1 MHYYQNGS
9 MNMVFNF
16 GKYVSLPFFL
26 ILFLLSSCSNVLVQE
41 NSGDIEVSLVVPEDS
56 GRLASQ
62 RSVNATIILTHHVE
76 GWIENQQGERLQTV
90 NQDFSGSTVLSF
102 KQVEPETVVRVFV
115 RISDKSG
122 VLYSGKSDFFTVE
135 RRGNQVS
142 VELDKGDFPT
152 GDESS
157 EEEMPATD
165 TTTEDV
171 SPEGTTTEDAS
182 PEDTETAGVNEPVAD
197 EGNSPAASAFDPSW
211 ITVTVVSRNHSTPNT
226 VTASGS
232 SNGTSVTH
240 NFYGVKGSQV
250 QFSLSQEASAIDK
263 DMKLNIYRN
272 GAHQGNKSTF
282 TFDQE
287 SETVKYEVRIERS
300 SGETSSWYYF
310 NVTSEMKSVTV
321 TFTGVDYNYASKS
334 NETPNINI
342 YNGFTVGG
350 KVATTDYMNFTTGFG
365 GNEIVSLYSGLNYA
379 VTTSST
385 TWTTEV
391 GVDASSS
398 IKFEDGTKSE
408 GWKQTYTL
416 SDLWGKS
423 SIEWG
428 TYFRLNYTISQP

>member
-1 MHYYQNGS
+1 MYYYQNGS
-9 MNMVFNF
+9 INMGFNF

-62 RSVNATIILTHHVE
+62 RSVNATISLTHHVE

-142 VELDKGDFPT
+142 VELDNGDFPT
-152 GDESS
+152 GDEPS

-171 SPEGTTTEDAS
+171 SPE
-182 PEDTETAGVNEPVAD
+182 DTETAGVNEPVAG
-197 EGNSPAASAFDPSW
+197 EGNSPAAFTFDPSW
-211 ITVTVVSRNHSTPNT
+211 ITVTVSSGNGADDA

-232 SNGTSVTH
+232 ADGTSVTH
-240 NFYGVKGSQV
+240 NFSGIKGSQV
-250 QFSLSQEASAIDK
+250 QFSLPQEDIYA

-272 GAHQGNKSTF
+272 GAQQGYESTF
-282 TFDQE
+282 TFNQE
-287 SETVKYEVRIERS
+287 SETVEYEVRIERS
-300 SGETSSWYYF
+300 SGEISSWYYF
-310 NVTSEMKSVTV
+310 NVTPKMKPVTV
-321 TFTGVDYNYASKS
+321 TFTGVDYNYAS
-334 NETPNINI
+334 NENKTPNINI
-342 YNGFTVGG
+342 YGFTVGEN
-350 KVATTDYMNFTTGFG
+350 VATTDYMNFTTGFS
-365 GNEIVSLYSGLNYA
+365 GNEIVSLYSGLNCA

-391 GVDASSS
+391 GADKSSS
-398 IKFEDGTKSE
+398 IKFEGSTE
-408 GWKQTYTL
+408 IFGWTETYTL

-428 TYFRLNYTISQP
+428 TYFRLNYTISQQP

>member
-1 MHYYQNGS
+1 
-9 MNMVFNF
+9 MVFNF

-115 RISDKSG
+115 RISDNSG

-142 VELDKGDFPT
+142 VELDNGDFPT
-152 GDESS
+152 GDEAS
-157 EEEMPATD
+157 E
-165 TTTEDV
+165 
-171 SPEGTTTEDAS
+171 
-182 PEDTETAGVNEPVAD
+182 EDTETAGVNEPVAD
-197 EGNSPAASAFDPSW
+197 EDSPAAFTFDPSW
-211 ITVTVVSRNHSTPNT
+211 ITVTVSSGNGADDA

-232 SNGTSVTH
+232 ADGTSVTH
-240 NFYGVKGSQV
+240 NFSGIKGSQV
-250 QFSLSQEASAIDK
+250 QFSLPQEDIYA

-272 GAHQGNKSTF
+272 GAQQGYKSTF

-287 SETVKYEVRIERS
+287 SETVEYEVRIERS
-300 SGETSSWYYF
+300 SGEISSWYYF
-310 NVTSEMKSVTV
+310 NVTPKMKSVTV
-321 TFTGVDYNYASKS
+321 TFTGVDYNYAS
-334 NETPNINI
+334 NENKTPNINI

-350 KVATTDYMNFTTGFG
+350 NVAATGNISFTTDYG

-391 GVDASSS
+391 GVNDTSS
-398 IKFEDGTKSE
+398 IKFEGSPE
-408 GWKQTYTL
+408 IFGWTETYTL

>member
-1 MHYYQNGS
+1 MF
-9 MNMVFNF
+9 FNF

-62 RSVNATIILTHHVE
+62 RSVSATIILTHHVE

-115 RISDKSG
+115 KISDKSG

-152 GDESS
+152 GDEPS

-165 TTTEDV
+165 
-171 SPEGTTTEDAS
+171 TTTEDAS

-197 EGNSPAASAFDPSW
+197 EGNSPAAFTFDPSW
-211 ITVTVVSRNHSTPNT
+211 ITVTVSSGNGADDA

-232 SNGTSVTH
+232 ADGTSVTH
-240 NFYGVKGSQV
+240 NFYGVQGSQV
-250 QFSLSQEASAIDK
+250 QFSLSKEAEGMS
-263 DMKLNIYRN
+263 LNIYRN
-272 GAHQGNKSTF
+272 GTPAYNKSTF
-282 TFDQE
+282 DKE
-287 SETVKYEVRIERS
+287 SETVEYSVQIERS

-310 NVTSEMKSVTV
+310 NVTPKMKPVTV

-334 NETPNINI
+334 NNATPNINI
-342 YNGFTVGG
+342 YGFTVGG
-350 KVATTDYMNFTTGFG
+350 NVATTDYMNFTTGFG

-385 TWTTEV
+385 TWKTEV
-391 GVDASSS
+391 GVNESSS

>member
-1 MHYYQNGS
+1 
-9 MNMVFNF
+9 MVFNF

-62 RSVNATIILTHHVE
+62 RSVNATISLTHHVE
-76 GWIENQQGERLQTV
+76 AWIENQQGERLQTV

-142 VELDKGDFPT
+142 VELDNGDFPT
-152 GDESS
+152 EDEAS

-165 TTTEDV
+165 T
-171 SPEGTTTEDAS
+171 PTEDAS
-182 PEDTETAGVNEPVAD
+182 PEDTETAGVNEPVAFT
-197 EGNSPAASAFDPSW
+197 FDPSW
-211 ITVTVVSRNHSTPNT
+211 ITVKVVSKDGTANPNP

-232 SNGTSVTH
+232 ADGTSVTH
-240 NFYGVKGSQV
+240 NFYGVQGSQV
-250 QFSLSQEASAIDK
+250 QFSLSKEAEGMS
-263 DMKLNIYRN
+263 LNIYRN
-272 GAHQGNKSTF
+272 GTHQGYKSTF

-287 SETVKYEVRIERS
+287 SETVEYEVRIERS
-300 SGETSSWYYF
+300 SGEISSWYDF
-310 NVTSEMKSVTV
+310 NVTSVMKTVTV
-321 TFTGVDYNYASKS
+321 TFTGVDYNYASYGD
-334 NETPNINI
+334 NATPNINI
-342 YNGFTVGG
+342 YGFTVGG
-350 KVATTDYMNFTTGFG
+350 NVATTDYMNFTTGFS
-365 GNEIVSLYSGLNYA
+365 GNEIVPLYSRLNYA

-391 GVDASSS
+391 GVDKSSS
-398 IKFEDGTKSE
+398 IRFEDGTKSE

-428 TYFRLNYTISQP
+428 TYFRLNYTISQQQ

>member
-1 MHYYQNGS
+1 
-9 MNMVFNF
+9 MVFNF

-122 VLYSGKSDFFTVE
+122 VLYSGKSDFFTVS

-165 TTTEDV
+165 TITEDV
-171 SPEGTTTEDAS
+171 S
-182 PEDTETAGVNEPVAD
+182 PEDTETAGENEPVAG

-211 ITVTVVSRNHSTPNT
+211 ITVTVVSRNNGTPNT

-232 SNGTSVTH
+232 ASNTSKTPDSVTH
-240 NFYGVKGSQV
+240 YFYGIDGSQV
-250 QFSLSQEASAIDK
+250 QFSLSDEARAIDAG
-263 DMKLNIYRN
+263 MELYINN
-272 GAHQGNKSTF
+272 GNTIGDASTKFVQGAGTKTYS
-282 TFDQE
+282 
-287 SETVKYEVRIERS
+287 VRIDRS
-300 SGETSSWYYF
+300 DETSSSWYEF
-310 NVTSEMKSVTV
+310 NVTSEMKPVTV
-321 TFTGVDYNYASKS
+321 TFTSLDYVFNADKDPA
-334 NETPNINI
+334 TINI
-342 YNGFTVGG
+342 SGFSVGG
-350 KVATTDYMNFTTGFG
+350 TPV
-365 GNEIVSLYSGLNYA
+365 GNISELA
-379 VTTSST
+379 
-385 TWTTEV
+385 E
-391 GVDASSS
+391 ASSS
-398 IKFEDGTKSE
+398 STKRLKEFTVSVKFTSPSQKVTVANDATVTIYGTPNSVPSKEFSLE
-408 GWKQTYTL
+408 
-416 SDLWGKS
+416 SLWGKTS
-423 SIEWG
+423 VMWG
-428 TYFRLNYTISQP
+428 TYLQLTYSISQP

>member
-62 RSVNATIILTHHVE
+62 RSVNATISLTHHVE
-76 GWIENQQGERLQTV
+76 AWIENQQGERLQTV

-142 VELDKGDFPT
+142 VELDNGDFPT
-152 GDESS
+152 EDEAS

-165 TTTEDV
+165 T
-171 SPEGTTTEDAS
+171 PTEDAS
-182 PEDTETAGVNEPVAD
+182 PEDTETAGVNEPVAFT
-197 EGNSPAASAFDPSW
+197 FDPSW
-211 ITVTVVSRNHSTPNT
+211 ITVKVVSKDGTANPNP

-232 SNGTSVTH
+232 ADGTSVTH
-240 NFYGVKGSQV
+240 NFYGVQGSQV
-250 QFSLSQEASAIDK
+250 QFSLSKEAEGMS
-263 DMKLNIYRN
+263 LNIYRN
-272 GAHQGNKSTF
+272 GTHQGYKSTF

-287 SETVKYEVRIERS
+287 SETVEYEVRIERS
-300 SGETSSWYYF
+300 SGEISSWYDF
-310 NVTSEMKSVTV
+310 NVTSVMKTVTV
-321 TFTGVDYNYASKS
+321 TFTGVDYNYASYGD
-334 NETPNINI
+334 NATPNINI
-342 YNGFTVGG
+342 YGFTVGG
-350 KVATTDYMNFTTGFG
+350 NVATTDYMNFTTGFS
-365 GNEIVSLYSGLNYA
+365 GNEIVPLYSRLNYA

-391 GVDASSS
+391 GVDKSSS
-398 IKFEDGTKSE
+398 IRFEDGTKSE

-428 TYFRLNYTISQP
+428 TYFRLNYTISQQQ

>member
-62 RSVNATIILTHHVE
+62 RSVNATISLTHHVE

-142 VELDKGDFPT
+142 VELDNGDFPT
-152 GDESS
+152 EDEAS

-165 TTTEDV
+165 T
-171 SPEGTTTEDAS
+171 PTEDAS
-182 PEDTETAGVNEPVAD
+182 PEDTETAGVNEPVAFT
-197 EGNSPAASAFDPSW
+197 FDPSW
-211 ITVTVVSRNHSTPNT
+211 ITVKVVSKDGTANPNP

-232 SNGTSVTH
+232 ADGTSVTH
-240 NFYGVKGSQV
+240 NFYGVQGSQV
-250 QFSLSQEASAIDK
+250 QFSLSKEAEGMS
-263 DMKLNIYRN
+263 LNIYRN
-272 GAHQGNKSTF
+272 GTHQGYKSTF

-287 SETVKYEVRIERS
+287 SETVEYEVRIERS
-300 SGETSSWYYF
+300 SGEISSWYDF
-310 NVTSEMKSVTV
+310 NVTSVMKTVTV
-321 TFTGVDYNYASKS
+321 TFTDLHYVFSAANNATATIS
-334 NETPNINI
+334 I
-342 YNGFTVGG
+342 YNSFTIGNQSVEGTIYKQAYYNGSDSTVSILEEDFNLNVKVGFTSPSQEVT
-350 KVATTDYMNFTTGFG
+350 VAPSTNGATVTINGSTNDIGSDKF
-365 GNEIVSLYSGLNYA
+365 SL
-379 VTTSST
+379 
-385 TWTTEV
+385 
-391 GVDASSS
+391 
-398 IKFEDGTKSE
+398 KS
-408 GWKQTYTL
+408 
-416 SDLWGKS
+416 LWGKTS
-423 SIEWG
+423 VMWG
-428 TYFRLNYTISQP
+428 KYLQLNYTISQQQ

>member
-1 MHYYQNGS
+1 
-9 MNMVFNF
+9 MVFNF

-165 TTTEDV
+165 TITEDV
-171 SPEGTTTEDAS
+171 SPK
-182 PEDTETAGVNEPVAD
+182 DTETAGVNKPVAGED
-197 EGNSPAASAFDPSW
+197 SSAAFAFDPSW
-211 ITVTVVSRNHSTPNT
+211 ITVTVSSGNGADDA

-232 SNGTSVTH
+232 ADGTSVTH
-240 NFYGVKGSQV
+240 NFYGVQGSQV
-250 QFSLSQEASAIDK
+250 QFSLSDEASG
-263 DMKLNIYRN
+263 MELNIYE
-272 GAHQGNKSTF
+272 GGTQSHDSTF
-282 TFDQE
+282 VQK
-287 SETVKYEVRIERS
+287 SGTVQYSVQIKR

-310 NVTSEMKSVTV
+310 NVTSEMKPVTV
-321 TFTGVDYNYASKS
+321 TFTDLHYVFNANNDNATIS
-334 NETPNINI
+334 I
-342 YNGFTVGG
+342 YNSFTIGNQSVEGTIYKEVYYNG
-350 KVATTDYMNFTTGFG
+350 LDSTVSILEEDFNLNVKVEFTSPTDTVTVAPSTNGATVTIDGSLSSVKSQNF
-365 GNEIVSLYSGLNYA
+365 SLKESKELE
-379 VTTSST
+379 S
-385 TWTTEV
+385 
-391 GVDASSS
+391 
-398 IKFEDGTKSE
+398 
-408 GWKQTYTL
+408 
-416 SDLWGKS
+416 LWGKTS
-423 SIEWG
+423 VMWG
-428 TYFRLNYTISQP
+428 DHLRLNYTISQP

>member
-142 VELDKGDFPT
+142 VELDNGDFPT
-152 GDESS
+152 GDEPS
-157 EEEMPATD
+157 
-165 TTTEDV
+165 EDV
-171 SPEGTTTEDAS
+171 S
-182 PEDTETAGVNEPVAD
+182 PEDTETAGENEPVAG

-211 ITVTVVSRNHSTPNT
+211 ITVKVVSKDGTANPNP

-232 SNGTSVTH
+232 ADGTSVTH
-240 NFYGVKGSQV
+240 NFYGVQGSQV
-250 QFSLSQEASAIDK
+250 QFSLSDEASG
-263 DMKLNIYRN
+263 MELNIYE
-272 GAHQGNKSTF
+272 GGTQSHDSTF
-282 TFDQE
+282 VQK
-287 SETVKYEVRIERS
+287 SGTVQYSVQIKR

-310 NVTSEMKSVTV
+310 NVTSEMKPVTV
-321 TFTGVDYNYASKS
+321 TFTGVDYNYASNDNK
-334 NETPNINI
+334 TPNINI

-350 KVATTDYMNFTTGFG
+350 NVATTDNISGFNTGFS
-365 GNEIVSLYSGLNYA
+365 GNEIVSLYFGLNYA

-391 GVDASSS
+391 GVNDSSS
-398 IKFEDGTKSE
+398 IKFEGGTE
-408 GWKQTYTL
+408 IFGWTETYTL

>member
-1 MHYYQNGS
+1 MYYYQNGS
-9 MNMVFNF
+9 INMGFNF

-62 RSVNATIILTHHVE
+62 RSVNATISLTHHVE

-152 GDESS
+152 GDEPS

-165 TTTEDV
+165 TI
-171 SPEGTTTEDAS
+171 S
-182 PEDTETAGVNEPVAD
+182 PEDTEMAGVNEPVAG

-211 ITVTVVSRNHSTPNT
+211 ITVTVVSRNNGTPNT

-232 SNGTSVTH
+232 ADGTSVTH
-240 NFYGVKGSQV
+240 NFYGIEGSQV
-250 QFSLSQEASAIDK
+250 QFSLSQEAIDAG
-263 DMKLNIYRN
+263 MSLYINRGGTI
-272 GAHQGNKSTF
+272 GNSSTK
-282 TFDQE
+282 FDQGA
-287 SETVKYEVRIERS
+287 ETLQYAVQIQR
-300 SGETSSWYYF
+300 SGETSSLYYF
-310 NVTSEMKSVTV
+310 NVTSVMKPVTV
-321 TFTGVDYNYASKS
+321 TFTNLHYMYSAANNA
-334 NETPNINI
+334 NAIINI
-342 YNGFTVGG
+342 YTSFTVGNQSVAG
-350 KVATTDYMNFTTGFG
+350 TIYKEAYYGTEPTEKLKDFNVKVEFTSPTDPVKVAPSANGAT
-365 GNEIVSLYSGLNYA
+365 VSINNGSP
-379 VTTSST
+379 SS
-385 TWTTEV
+385 V
-391 GVDASSS
+391 SSQQFS
-398 IKFEDGTKSE
+398 LKDS
-408 GWKQTYTL
+408 
-416 SDLWGKS
+416 LWGKTS
-423 SIEWG
+423 VMWG

>member
-1 MHYYQNGS
+1 
-9 MNMVFNF
+9 MVFNF

-142 VELDKGDFPT
+142 VELDNGDFPT
-152 GDESS
+152 EDEAS

-165 TTTEDV
+165 T
-171 SPEGTTTEDAS
+171 PTEDAS
-182 PEDTETAGVNEPVAD
+182 PEDTETAGVNEPVAFT
-197 EGNSPAASAFDPSW
+197 FDPSW
-211 ITVTVVSRNHSTPNT
+211 ITVKVVSKDGTANPNP

-232 SNGTSVTH
+232 ADGTSVTH
-240 NFYGVKGSQV
+240 NFYGVQGSQV
-250 QFSLSQEASAIDK
+250 QFSLSKEAEGMS
-263 DMKLNIYRN
+263 LNIYRN
-272 GAHQGNKSTF
+272 GTHQGYKSTF

-287 SETVKYEVRIERS
+287 SETVEYEVRIERS
-300 SGETSSWYYF
+300 SGEISSWYDF
-310 NVTSEMKSVTV
+310 NVTSVMKTVTV
-321 TFTGVDYNYASKS
+321 TFTGVDYNYASYGD
-334 NETPNINI
+334 NATPNINI
-342 YNGFTVGG
+342 YGFTVGG
-350 KVATTDYMNFTTGFG
+350 NVATTDYMNFTTGFS
-365 GNEIVSLYSGLNYA
+365 GNEIVPLYSRLNYA

-391 GVDASSS
+391 GVDKSSS
-398 IKFEDGTKSE
+398 IRFEDGTKSE

-428 TYFRLNYTISQP
+428 TYFRLNYTISQQQ